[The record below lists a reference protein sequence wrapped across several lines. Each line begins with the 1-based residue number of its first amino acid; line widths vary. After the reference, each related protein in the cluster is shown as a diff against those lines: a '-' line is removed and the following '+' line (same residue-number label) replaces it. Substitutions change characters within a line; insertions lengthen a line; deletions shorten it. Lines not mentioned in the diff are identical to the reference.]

1 LDINPTFGVFFMAKY
16 DQATRRKIVDEYLS
30 GSGGFRELA
39 RRYDIGRST
48 LRRWVSGYRIHG
60 DSGLRKKSS
69 RYDADFKLHV
79 LQYMRSNELS
89 GQQVSVLFDLRDA
102 GAIGKW
108 QRLYD
113 DGGYEALKPRLRSRR
128 PTMTRAK
135 PTSSK
140 DPLRPSE
147 ERTHQELLDENE
159 YLRAEVA
166 YLKKLQELRREKALA
181 AKQPKPRKS

>member
-1 LDINPTFGVFFMAKY
+1 MAKY
-16 DQATRRKIVDEYLS
+16 DQATRRNIVDEYLS

-39 RRYDIGRST
+39 KRHGIGRST

-60 DSGLRKKSS
+60 DAGLRKKSS

-89 GQQVSVLFDLRDA
+89 GQQVSVVFDLRDA

-113 DGGYEALKPRLRSRR
+113 DGGYEALKPRPKGRR

-135 PTSSK
+135 PTPAE
-140 DPLRPSE
+140 DPIRPAK
-147 ERTHQELLDENE
+147 ERTHQELLEENE

-181 AKQPKPRKS
+181 AK

>member
-1 LDINPTFGVFFMAKY
+1 MAKY

-39 RRYDIGRST
+39 KRHGIGRST
-48 LRRWVSGYRIHG
+48 LRRWVAGYRIHG
-60 DSGLRKKSS
+60 EAGLRKKCSH
-69 RYDADFKLHV
+69 YDADFKLHV
-79 LQYMRSNELS
+79 LQYMRSHELS
-89 GQQVSVLFDLRDA
+89 RQQAGVLFDLRDT
-102 GAIGKW
+102 GAVGKW

-113 DGGYEALKPRLRSRR
+113 DGGYEALKSRPKGRR
-128 PTMTRAK
+128 PTMTQTK
-135 PTSSK
+135 PIPSK
-140 DPLRPSE
+140 DPSQPAE

-181 AKQPKPRKS
+181 AKRPKPRKS